1 MIPERWQRIEELYH
15 AALDVEP
22 SRRGAFLDAACA
34 GDAEMRHELDSLL
47 VSNVTGEDSLEK
59 PARQVAAHLIGE
71 SEAGSL
77 AGRRVGAYAI
87 RTLLG
92 AGGMGE
98 VYSAHGPNARARAP
112 SEGLEICSH
121 RGAQCRHRECS
132 MRETTVGVR
141 ELKAQLSK

>member
-47 VSNVTGEDSLEK
+47 VSNVTGEDSLAK

-71 SEAGSL
+71 SEAGYL
-77 AGRRVGAYAI
+77 AGRRVGAYAPTSCPVPGGSGTSSSNG
-87 RTLLG
+87 R
-92 AGGMGE
+92 AG
-98 VYSAHGPNARARAP
+98 SARANQAP
-112 SEGLEICSH
+112 TSTNSAATSSALLSARICAS
-121 RGAQCRHRECS
+121 A
-132 MRETTVGVR
+132 
-141 ELKAQLSK
+141 

>member
-15 AALDVEP
+15 AALDLEP

-34 GDAEMRHELDSLL
+34 GDAELRHELDSLL
-47 VSNVTGEDSLEK
+47 VSNVTGEDSLAK
-59 PARQVAAHLIGE
+59 PAREVAAHLIGE

-87 RTLLG
+87 RSLLG

-98 VYSAHGPNARARAP
+98 VHAAHDTKLGRDPERLCHAERPR
-112 SEGLEICSH
+112 
-121 RGAQCRHRECS
+121 
-132 MRETTVGVR
+132 
-141 ELKAQLSK
+141 